1 MSLGPA
7 VRLWLATA
15 ARLVLGVLFFWSG
28 LVKLSD
34 PRAFLRGVVGY
45 DATPDWLSRG
55 IAYGLPVLLV
65 CLGAMLVIGILT
77 RAAAAAAGVLQ
88 VFFLIGVIQL
98 GLRGI
103 KV

>member
-7 VRLWLATA
+7 VPLWSATA

-34 PRAFLRGVVGY
+34 PRAFLRGVVAY

-55 IAYGLPVLLV
+55 IAYGLPVLELIVGLMLLV
-65 CLGAMLVIGILT
+65 GILT
-77 RAAAAAAGVLQ
+77 RVVAAVGGLLQ
-88 VFFLIGVIQL
+88 IVFLIGVIEL

-103 KV
+103 